1 MAWMGGIL
9 RRDVEGSQKEYHRNL
24 PDLFCCPKV
33 LKFLV
38 RVCFLVPLG
47 TLQKYFYTPI
57 GLIQKRKRISYD
69 SLGRGVDDEHEIS

>member
-1 MAWMGGIL
+1 MVGQFSGPKTHGHGAKMAWM
-9 RRDVEGSQKEYHRNL
+9 EGR
-24 PDLFCCPKV
+24 
-33 LKFLV
+33 
-38 RVCFLVPLG
+38 